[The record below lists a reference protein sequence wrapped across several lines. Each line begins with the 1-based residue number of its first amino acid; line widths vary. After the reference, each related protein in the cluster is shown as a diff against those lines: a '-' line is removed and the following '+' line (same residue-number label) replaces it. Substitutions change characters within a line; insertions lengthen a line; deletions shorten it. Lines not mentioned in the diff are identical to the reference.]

1 VISPECQ
8 VDTGILQYAAKQKE
22 KTINIKT
29 MTIAKVIL
37 KRYSLSFLL
46 VSILRTK

>member
-1 VISPECQ
+1 
-8 VDTGILQYAAKQKE
+8 VDTGILQYAAKKRE